1 MFLPSAS
8 DRELGRA
15 PLSLLVFLSLMT
27 SVVALTI
34 DAILPAL
41 DGISDDLAFQ
51 DPADRQLIVLIVFA
65 GMGSGQPIFGPL
77 SDAIGRR
84 NTAMIGWGIYIIGAV
99 VAMTAGGLWGMLAGR
114 FLQGI
119 GAAGPRIVAAAIV
132 RDLYSGRPMARILSL
147 IMTIFMLV
155 PMLAPLIGQGLEY
168 LAGWRAIFTLY
179 LVMAVVCVIWH
190 LMAIPETLAPEHVR
204 PLSFRPL
211 ADAFIEV
218 FRTRKTM
225 LYTMASASIF
235 GAFAAFLAG
244 AQQIYE
250 EIYGL
255 GPLFPILFAA
265 TGAIFACAQFANSR
279 LVMTWG
285 MRGICR
291 IAAGLVVVSA
301 LSLFLAGQ
309 IWYGPVPPFWIFF
322 VSMIPIFIGSAL
334 MFSNLTALTLD
345 PLGHI
350 AGTASAVVMSVS
362 TIVATPLGMFFAS
375 QIDGTVQPILTAFA
389 ILGAL
394 SFLFIITADRDREAP

>member
-1 MFLPSAS
+1 MFLPTES
-8 DRELGRA
+8 DRAAGKA
-15 PLSLLVFLSLMT
+15 PLGLLVFLSLMT

-41 DGISDDLAFQ
+41 DGISNDLRFE

-65 GMGSGQPIFGPL
+65 GMGIGQPVFGPL
-77 SDAIGRR
+77 ADAIGRR
-84 NTAMIGWGIYIIGAV
+84 NTAMIGWGLYIVGAV
-99 VAMTAGGLWGMLAGR
+99 VAMTAGGLTGMLIGR

-155 PMLAPLIGQGLEY
+155 PMLAPLIGQGLEFI
-168 LAGWRAIFTLY
+168 AGWRAIFTLY

-190 LMAIPETLAPEHVR
+190 LALIPETLAPEHVR

-211 ADAFIEV
+211 ASAFVEV

-225 LYTMASASIF
+225 LYTLASSSIF

-244 AQQIYE
+244 SQQIYE
-250 EIYGL
+250 EIYEL
-255 GPLFPILFAA
+255 GPLFPALFAA

-279 LVMTWG
+279 LVMTYG

-301 LSLFLAGQ
+301 VSLFVAGKL
-309 IWYGPVPPFWIFF
+309 WYGPVPPFWIFF

-334 MFSNLTALTLD
+334 MFSNLTALALD

-350 AGTASAVVMSVS
+350 AGTAAAVVMSIS
-362 TIVATPLGMFFAS
+362 TIVATPLGMFFAA
-375 QIDGTVQPILTAFA
+375 QIDGTVQPILSAFA
-389 ILGAL
+389 LLGAI
-394 SFLFIITADRDREAP
+394 SFVFIILADRGPEQG

>member
-1 MFLPSAS
+1 MSLPSTS

-15 PLSLLVFLSLMT
+15 PLGLLVFLSLMT

-34 DAILPAL
+34 DAVLPAL
-41 DGISDDLAFQ
+41 DGISDDLGFQ
-51 DPADRQLIVLIVFA
+51 APSDRQLIVLIVFA
-65 GMGSGQPIFGPL
+65 GMGLGQPVFGPL

-84 NTAMIGWGIYIIGAV
+84 KTALIGWGIYILGAII
-99 VAMTAGGLWGMLAGR
+99 AMSAGSLWGMLAGR
-114 FLQGI
+114 FLQGV

-155 PMLAPLIGQGLEY
+155 PMLAPLIGQGLEF

-179 LVMAVVCVIWH
+179 LVMAVVCVVWH
-190 LMAIPETLAPEHVR
+190 LMVIPETLAPEHVR
-204 PLSFRPL
+204 KLSFRPL
-211 ADAFIEV
+211 AAAFVEV

-250 EIYGL
+250 EIYDL

-301 LSLFLAGQ
+301 LSLFVAGQ
-309 IWYGPVPPFWIFF
+309 LWYGPVPPFWIFF
-322 VSMIPIFIGSAL
+322 ASMVPIFIGSAL
-334 MFSNLTALTLD
+334 MFSNLTALALD

-350 AGTASAVVMSVS
+350 AGTASAVGMS
-362 TIVATPLGMFFAS
+362 I
-375 QIDGTVQPILTAFA
+375 
-389 ILGAL
+389 
-394 SFLFIITADRDREAP
+394 